1 LKIANKIELHYF
13 FRDSSHRMN
22 AFTRNYCEKEI
33 LLIFKEVSQILN
45 IEIELEAEALK
56 EGGL

>member
-1 LKIANKIELHYF
+1 
-13 FRDSSHRMN
+13 MN